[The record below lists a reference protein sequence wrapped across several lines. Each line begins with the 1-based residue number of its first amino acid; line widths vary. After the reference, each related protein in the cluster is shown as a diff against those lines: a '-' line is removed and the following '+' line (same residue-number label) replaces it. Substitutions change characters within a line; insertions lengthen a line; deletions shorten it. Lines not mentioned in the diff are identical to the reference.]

1 MQSPKQRPQAA
12 LIQSESDAMKLNAL
26 VLIALALSPAAA
38 LLPSKVAA
46 AETTASASTTTNPE
60 ALALG
65 RQIVDVAF
73 PTATR
78 QAMLEQLMETMLD
91 QMKAGMPL
99 ERISDP
105 GLRKILLDHLASVPT
120 LLRPTT
126 TAFLPKQLDAV
137 AQAYARMF
145 SVAELKDIAAFAR
158 TPSGK
163 SFLARSTEVM
173 SDPAVAAVNAEYFRE
188 VQAVNARVTP
198 ELTRKM
204 EAYMKA
210 HPDAVAG
217 PGSAKGAT
225 D

>member
-1 MQSPKQRPQAA
+1 MTSNPLWLA
-12 LIQSESDAMKLNAL
+12 
-26 VLIALALSPAAA
+26 ALALVSATAPLPLNSAAA
-38 LLPSKVAA
+38 Q
-46 AETTASASTTTNPE
+46 TTASANTATNPE

-73 PTATR
+73 PPATR
-78 QAMLEQLMETMLD
+78 QVMLEQLMESMLE

-99 ERISDP
+99 EQISDP

-126 TAFLPKQLDAV
+126 TAFLPKQMDAV

-145 SVAELKDIAAFAR
+145 SLAELKDIAAFAR

-163 SFLARSTEVM
+163 SFLARSSEVM

-204 EAYMKA
+204 EAYVKA
-210 HPDAVAG
+210 HPDAV
-217 PGSAKGAT
+217 PGRAPARDSA